1 MPVWMIKLVIALVFG
16 PPLMAGLVALLFADV
31 WLARMDGR
39 KTPTQKIKS
48 SSRRGNAEEEQTQSN
63 TFILSRWE

>member
-16 PPLMAGLVALLFADV
+16 PPLMASLVALLFADV

-39 KTPTQKIKS
+39 KAPDEK
-48 SSRRGNAEEEQTQSN
+48 
-63 TFILSRWE
+63 